1 MDACQKVTPASL
13 ESSGLHGLQIL
24 FDALEP
30 SSQRLKPDRRVG
42 TYGTTEVV
50 PSQPV
55 VEEKRWW
62 VQAIWYELGK
72 VRAAKRATHIVH
84 VEVDE
89 LFASVEQV
97 LSSKLRGKPV
107 LVGRSVVA
115 SASREAKLHGVKTG
129 MSLIDAVRLCPKA
142 IVVPGQYEHYAEFAE
157 RVRQILETYAPVVET
172 AALNDFH
179 LEFAGSGRRCADFAG
194 TLRRLQE
201 EVLGRTGLNVSVG
214 AGRTKVVASIASR
227 LAGPHGV
234 RIVAPGTEET
244 FLAPLPLDRLYG
256 NGHAHA
262 VALAQQGVTTIGAL
276 RRIPRKV
283 LAAAFGDEGRQ
294 IWAAARGLDERQS
307 SLPSAC
313 VLRETSIAVGT
324 VDREVLGGLLE
335 YLSERI
341 GAALREQ
348 GKQAG
353 SIGVRVRYVD
363 QSSARQTIRLVCPTN
378 DAREL
383 LVAARELFAKLAAR
397 GVAVGQVG
405 ASVANLADERRP
417 DEILH
422 PEASRGWI
430 ANREMSRTDGC
441 YGWDAVLQSSKIF
454 SSPVHG

>member
-1 MDACQKVTPASL
+1 MDACQNVTPAIL

-24 FDALEP
+24 FDDLETSP
-30 SSQRLKPDRRVG
+30 QRLKPDCGVG

-62 VQAIWYELGK
+62 VRAIWYQLGK
-72 VRAAKRATHIVH
+72 VRAAKKAPHIVH

-97 LSSKLRGKPV
+97 LSPKLRGKPV
-107 LVGRSVVA
+107 LVGRGVVA
-115 SASREAKLHGVKTG
+115 SASCEAKLHGVKTG

-157 RVRQILETYAPVVET
+157 RVRRILETYAPVVET

-179 LEFAGSGRRCADFAG
+179 LDFAGSGRLYADFES
-194 TLRRLQE
+194 TLRRLQA

-244 FLAPLPLDRLYG
+244 FLAPLPLDRLDG
-256 NGHAHA
+256 IGHAHA
-262 VALAQQGVTTIGAL
+262 VALAEQGVTMIGAL
-276 RRIPRKV
+276 RRIPRPV
-283 LAAAFGDEGRQ
+283 LAAAFGDENGKQ
-294 IWAAARGLDERQS
+294 IWTASRGLDERKS

-313 VLRETSIAVGT
+313 ILRETSIGVGT

-383 LVAARELFAKLAAR
+383 LVAARELFSKVVAR

-405 ASVANLADERRP
+405 VSVANLADERRQ

-430 ANREMSRTDGC
+430 ANREMSRTGGC
-441 YGWDAVLQSSKIF
+441 YGWDAVLQSS
-454 SSPVHG
+454 